1 MDEFI
6 EGNVH
11 ERSVKDI
18 WSDKNSFKYNRRFDC
33 SILTGHC
40 KDCIYAS
47 VCRGG
52 CLRAASVNGGRC
64 NPYCI
69 YHFEQNGFSNEEQ
82 ARTEFSKEELFM
94 IYDKVRPLPKE
105 YIKKIKTKS
114 LFLRGFI
121 IIK

>member
-1 MDEFI
+1 MDKGI
-6 EGNVH
+6 DLLKANGITPTIVTTIHKLNYTQLPKIRDYLIKKGV
-11 ERSVKDI
+11 R
-18 WSDKNSFKYNRRFDC
+18 
-33 SILTGHC
+33 
-40 KDCIYAS
+40 CIYAS

-105 YIKKIKTKS
+105 YIKK
-114 LFLRGFI
+114 
-121 IIK
+121 